1 MKIIRLL
8 PVALL
13 LNISAVTAQGSTDI
27 LRLLDKAGSIESRLA
42 QPRDLGPFPANGSR
56 ESQISWYYERIRQET
71 RAGDSNKVIEL
82 YRELVKVTD
91 AVGGPPAATARN
103 QLAAELHNAGYLSEV
118 IALREQNKAFF
129 KNNVWLRISNLGN
142 IARMKMGSFN
152 DLAGGQKDLQEME
165 DELKRAT
172 STPQEPEFVSISLA
186 ALEYTKAVESRAK
199 GRFAEAVVLF
209 LGAADRYQRYA
220 DNLERLTK
228 QYKFNAQKDQIL
240 FAREVLVLEAA
251 NTLRWM
257 GKSVEAEA
265 RLKQLLTEQ
274 INRGARPLNIAL
286 TASTLGLALMNQ
298 GRWIEAEAIQTRAVE
313 ILRKSGLPERSPRF
327 AQIKS
332 DSIPAYIGMQRWAD
346 AYRVHKEAE
355 SIRASNDSGIGRGD
369 TSPHLTLVLIKVNQ
383 LEEAHSHALRAV
395 EATTQRF
402 GRNSYR
408 VREAEAFLAMALKA
422 QGKSTEAGTL
432 FQNAVS
438 RLLDPKQRD
447 LSGSGAAFL
456 RLKIKHIVEDYL
468 DLLAAPQAKGQ
479 LTSENSALIFWLTE
493 AVRGSTV
500 QQAINGA
507 AIRFAVSEAKL
518 ADLVRQ
524 EQDLAISAEELQRK
538 IGNLYTARIPE
549 DEIRKAAQLMR
560 QQMLANE
567 ASRKTIT
574 DQIEKTFPEY
584 SSLVR
589 PRSAVLSD
597 LSSVLR
603 PNESYISIYVGF
615 EKTYVT
621 AVRNDGRAAV
631 NVTNLGER
639 EVEESVKRLRR
650 SLDPGEVPLGKI
662 PPFDFGIAHGLFD
675 KLLRPLITFVGD
687 APTWTVSTTG
697 ALGSLPLAVL
707 VTAPYKANPD
717 PKLLFAEYKS
727 APWLNRK
734 VAIAYNPS
742 ASAMIA
748 LRKIPEGS
756 STRQPFFG
764 IGDPQFGIANQ
775 SLQSASRGATSSS
788 FTLRNLKI
796 PRSHESNR
804 VATISG
810 TEFVLPLRSSS
821 TSALSNLDEVIRAA
835 DGSGERVKPSQ
846 LPLEESQAVLPDI
859 PSLPDTRD
867 EIRAIASSLGA
878 NPDKDA
884 IYGAEATRDRLKSI
898 NLLDR
903 RVVAFAT
910 HGLIPGD
917 LPGLT
922 QPALTLAYEK
932 NPRDSLLLLE
942 DILRLRLD
950 ADWVVLSACNTG
962 AADGLA
968 TEAVSGL
975 GRGFFYAGSR
985 AVLLTHWPVESESA
999 KKLVT
1004 QIFEMYSKKT
1014 SRAMAVKNSAD
1025 VLIDSPGYVD
1035 PKSKRLLYSYAHP
1048 MFWAPYTLVGDSR

>member
-1 MKIIRLL
+1 MNIIRLI
-8 PVALL
+8 PAALVL
-13 LNISAVTAQGSTDI
+13 CAAATAAQGSTDI
-27 LRLLDKAGSIESRLA
+27 LRLLERAASIESRPA
-42 QPRDLGPFPANGSR
+42 PPKDLGPFPADATR
-56 ESQISWYYERIRQET
+56 EIQIKWYYERIRQET

-82 YRELVKVTD
+82 YRDLIKVTD
-91 AVGGPPAATARN
+91 SVGGTTAATARN

-118 IALREQNKAFF
+118 LALREQNKAFF
-129 KNNVWLRISNLGN
+129 SNDVWLRISNLGN
-142 IARMKMGSFN
+142 IARIKMGSFN
-152 DLAGGQKDLQEME
+152 DLAGGRRDLGEME
-165 DELKRAT
+165 EELKRAT
-172 STPQEPEFVSISLA
+172 STPREPEFVSISLA
-186 ALEYTKAVESRAK
+186 AVEWTKAVESRAS

-220 DNLERLTK
+220 DNLERLTR
-228 QYKFNAQKDQIL
+228 QYKFNAQRDQIL

-257 GKSVEAEA
+257 GKAVEAEA
-265 RLKQLLTEQ
+265 RLKQLLTDQ
-274 INRGARPLNIAL
+274 LNRGARPLNIAL
-286 TASTLGLALMNQ
+286 TTSTLGLALMNQ
-298 GRWIEAEAIQTRAVE
+298 GRWAEAKAIQSRAEE
-313 ILRKSGLPERSPRF
+313 ILRRSGLPEQSPRF
-327 AQIKS
+327 ARIKS
-332 DSIPAYIGMQRWAD
+332 DSIPAYIGTQSWSD
-346 AYRVHKEAE
+346 AYRIHQEAE
-355 SIRASNDSGIGRGD
+355 NIRASGSSDGRERS
-369 TSPHLTLVLIKVNQ
+369 TSPHLTLVFIKVNQ
-383 LEEAHSHALRAV
+383 LEQAYSHALRVV
-395 EATTQRF
+395 EHTTQRF
-402 GRNSYR
+402 GKDSYR
-408 VREAEAFLAMALKA
+408 VREAQGFLAMALKA
-422 QGKSTEAGTL
+422 QGKNEAAAAL

-456 RLKIKHIVEDYL
+456 RLKIKFIVEDYL
-468 DLLAAPQAKGQ
+468 DLLATSQPLGQ
-479 LTSENSALIFWLTE
+479 PSSDHTALVFWLTE

-507 AIRFAVSEAKL
+507 AIRFAASEPKL
-518 ADLVRQ
+518 ADLVRE

-538 IGNLYTARIPE
+538 IGDIYTARLPQE
-549 DEIRKAAQLMR
+549 EIDKAAQLMR
-560 QQMLANE
+560 QQMQDNE
-567 ASRKTIT
+567 VSRRAIT
-574 DQIEKTFPEY
+574 DQIEKAFPEY
-584 SSLVR
+584 FSLVR
-589 PRSAVLSD
+589 PRAAVLSD
-597 LSSVLR
+597 VSSVLR
-603 PNESYISIYVGF
+603 ADESYVSIYVGF
-615 EKTYVT
+615 ERTYVT
-621 AVRNDGRAAV
+621 AVRNSGKAVV
-631 NVTNLGER
+631 NVVDLGEK
-639 EVEESVKRLRR
+639 EVDQAVKRLRR

-662 PPFDFGIAHGLFD
+662 PPFDFGVAHTLFD
-675 KLLRPLITFVGD
+675 RLLKPLMPFVGD

-707 VTAPYKANPD
+707 ITAPYKANPD
-717 PKLLFAEYKS
+717 SKLLFAEYRS

-756 STRQPFFG
+756 PSRRPFFG
-764 IGDPQFGIANQ
+764 VGDPLFGMASQ
-775 SLQSASRGATSSS
+775 SIESVSRRVLPSSLN
-788 FTLRNLKI
+788 LRNLKI
-796 PRSHESNR
+796 PRSYESNR

-810 TEFVLPLRSSS
+810 AEFALPTRSSS
-821 TSALSNLDEVIRAA
+821 RSALSSLDNVIRVA
-835 DGSGERVKPSQ
+835 DGGGERVTPIQ
-846 LPLEESQAVLPDI
+846 VAPDESQSVLPDI
-859 PSLPDTRD
+859 PPLPDTRD
-867 EIRAIASSLGA
+867 EIRAIAASLGA

-884 IYGAEATRDRLKSI
+884 IYGAEATRDTLKAT
-898 NLLDR
+898 NLMDR

-950 ADWVVLSACNTG
+950 ADWVILSACNTG

-1004 QIFEMYSKKT
+1004 QIFEIYSNKT
-1014 SRAMAVKNSAD
+1014 TRALAVKKSAD
-1025 VLIDSPGYVD
+1025 ILMDSPGYVD
-1035 PKSKRLLYSYAHP
+1035 PKSKRPLYSYAHP